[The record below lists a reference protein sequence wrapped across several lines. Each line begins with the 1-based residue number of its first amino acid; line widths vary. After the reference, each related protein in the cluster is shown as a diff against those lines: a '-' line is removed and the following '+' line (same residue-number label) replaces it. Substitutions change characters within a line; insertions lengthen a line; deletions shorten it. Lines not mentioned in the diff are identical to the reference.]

1 MGLIYHYTSPEGALA
16 ILRDKKLWFTDCEY
30 LNDPAELVYCQRLI
44 NETWGVTTTDPRAA
58 FENVWSHSDGA
69 TISRKYVLCA
79 SGDGDNV
86 GLWSG
91 FTKNGLKMGYAI
103 GLDEEVLKRAIEPYR
118 DCDDEHCTFDM
129 KIGPVEYNECVQRE
143 RLNEAKSVF
152 DSKMDSL
159 TEDERSPFSA
169 TTKDY
174 EYHLAL
180 SCELNN
186 AMAFMKR
193 PSFRYE
199 NERRVVLEISS
210 EFEGCGSPQSYNVH
224 RGFCPFKLRYRVGAT
239 GIITPYFEWDFSAY
253 AKQLIKEVHISPAM
267 EADLA
272 KRGMEQF
279 LGSSGYEDVEVI
291 PSAVRLRF

>member
-16 ILRDKKLWFTDCEY
+16 ILRNKKLWFTDCEY
-30 LNDPAELVYCQRLI
+30 LNDPAELAYCQRLI
-44 NETWGVTTTDPRAA
+44 NDTWGVATTDPRTA

-69 TISRKYVLCA
+69 TISRKYVLCV

-118 DCDDEHCTFDM
+118 DCNDEYCTFDM
-129 KIGPVEYNECVQRE
+129 QIGRVEYDEGVQRE
-143 RLNEAKSVF
+143 RLIEAKNDF
-152 DSKMDSL
+152 DKKMESL
-159 TEDERSPFSA
+159 TEDERDPYSA

-180 SCELNN
+180 SRELNDV
-186 AMAFMKR
+186 MAFMKH
-193 PSFRYE
+193 PSFKYE
-199 NERRVVLEISS
+199 NEHRVVLEIST
-210 EFEGCGSPQSYNVH
+210 EFEGYGSPQFYSVC
-224 RGFCPFKLRYRVGAT
+224 REDCSFKLHYQAGAT
-239 GIITPYFEWDFSAY
+239 GIITPYFEWDFSSHADS
-253 AKQLIKEVHISPAM
+253 LIKEVCISPAM

-272 KRGMEQF
+272 KRGMER
-279 LGSSGYEDVEVI
+279 LLESSGYEGVEVI
-291 PSAVRLRF
+291 SSAVQLRF